1 MTSLDEYL
9 KAHVPGSVSSLLS
22 TIAMASVDIRR
33 ALPTSMGMTAGTN
46 TSGERQAKVDVYAN
60 EKFATA
66 LIGTGKVAEVAS
78 EEMSDALLSDGTV
91 HVAMDPLDG
100 SSNISTNNPLGS
112 IFGFYSSKLPCSGDR
127 LVAAAYV
134 TYGPMLTITFAT
146 DGPVHSFAAIDTGGM
161 PVFML
166 LEDNIHI
173 PAKPEVF
180 GLGGQRKDWIEPV
193 ERFVKSLE
201 DRGMKLRYGGTF
213 VGDYNQI
220 LRYGGIFGYPALKA
234 KPKGKL
240 RILYEAAPMAY
251 ITKHAGGASSDG
263 ARDILSLKPTTLAEP
278 TPLYLG
284 SESLVKEV
292 ETSISGR

>member
-263 ARDILSLKPTTLAEP
+263 TRDILSLKPTTLAEP